1 MSRDT
6 LGSRVVGAALV
17 MIVAALF
24 VTATGY
30 AETLRVVSGEVGATG
45 FKMKPTARM
54 GVPVRGAINIQP
66 GPVEFDPATGAMS
79 GYLVL
84 DITSFNTGNP
94 ARDANIRQGAFLVN
108 QFSMWTISPL
118 SLTGY
123 EPASSD
129 PMQTVELAVRIE
141 AMGLSEDRT
150 IKVRVATSDD
160 RVMITSAGAH
170 YMHAGD
176 SLLAQLI
183 VSGIERVCLAFHQ
196 APFPNIQMTM
206 DGNPVPGFATA
217 DFAIVDLSLTLAR
230 Q

>member
-6 LGSRVVGAALV
+6 LGSHVVGAALV

-66 GPVEFDPATGAMS
+66 GQVEFDPATGAMS

-94 ARDANIRQGAFLVN
+94 ARDANIRQGAFLVS

-176 SLLAQLI
+176 SPLAQLI

-206 DGNPVPGFATA
+206 DGNPVPSFATA

>member
-176 SLLAQLI
+176 SSLAQLI

>member
-1 MSRDT
+1 MSRKP
-6 LGSRVVGAALV
+6 LGSRVVGAVLAMALLV
-17 MIVAALF
+17 MGG
-24 VTATGY
+24 TAPGF

-66 GPVEFDPATGAMS
+66 GQVEFDPETGAMS

-108 QFSMWTISPL
+108 QFASWTLSPL

-123 EPASSD
+123 DPASSD
-129 PMQTVELAVRIE
+129 PMQTADLAVRIA

-160 RVMITSAGAH
+160 RVMIASAATH

-176 SLLAQLI
+176 SPLAQLI

-196 APFPNIQMTM
+196 APFPNIQMTL
-206 DGNPVPGFATA
+206 DGNPVSGFATA
-217 DFAIVDLSLTLAR
+217 DFAIVDLSVTLAR

>member
-1 MSRDT
+1 MSRKT
-6 LGSRVVGAALV
+6 LGRRVVGMALTLAVAVMVGAA
-17 MIVAALF
+17 A
-24 VTATGY
+24 GS

-45 FKMKPTARM
+45 FKMKPTGRM
-54 GVPVRGAINIQP
+54 GVPVRGAISIQP
-66 GPVEFDPATGAMS
+66 GQVDFDPATGAMS
-79 GYLVL
+79 GNLVL
-84 DITSFNTGNP
+84 DLTSYDTGNP

-108 QFSMWTISPL
+108 QFSQWTITPL

-123 EPASSD
+123 DPAASD
-129 PMQTVELAVRIE
+129 PMQTVELAVRLE

-150 IKVRVATSDD
+150 IKVHVFTSNDRVA
-160 RVMITSAGAH
+160 ITSAGAH

-176 SLLAQLI
+176 SPLAQLI

-206 DGNPVPGFATA
+206 DGNPIPGFATA

>member
-217 DFAIVDLSLTLAR
+217 DFAIVDFSLTLAR

>member
-1 MSRDT
+1 MSRKT
-6 LGSRVVGAALV
+6 LGRRVVGMALALV
-17 MIVAALF
+17 ATIMVGVAA
-24 VTATGY
+24 AH
-30 AETLRVVSGEVGATG
+30 AETLRVVRGEVGATG
-45 FKMKPTARM
+45 FKMKPTGRM
-54 GVPVRGAINIQP
+54 GVPVRGVINVHP
-66 GPVEFDPATGAMS
+66 GQVEFDPASGAMS
-79 GYLVL
+79 GHLVL

-94 ARDANIRQGAFLVN
+94 ARDANIRQGAFLVS
-108 QFSMWTISPL
+108 QFSLWTISPL

-123 EPASSD
+123 DPASSD

-150 IKVRVATSDD
+150 IKVRVATSND

-170 YMHAGD
+170 YLHAGD
-176 SLLAQLI
+176 SPLAQLI

-196 APFPNIQMTM
+196 APFPNIQMTL
-206 DGNPVPGFATA
+206 DGNPIPGFATA

>member
-66 GPVEFDPATGAMS
+66 GQVEFDPATGAMS

-94 ARDANIRQGAFLVN
+94 ARDANIRQGAFLMN

-176 SLLAQLI
+176 SPLAQLI

>member
-1 MSRDT
+1 MSRKN
-6 LGSRVVGAALV
+6 LGRRVVGMALV
-17 MIVAALF
+17 MAVAVMSGA
-24 VTATGY
+24 AAGY
-30 AETLRVVSGEVGATG
+30 AETLRVVRGEVGATG
-45 FKMKPTARM
+45 FKMKPTGRM

-66 GPVEFDPATGAMS
+66 GQVEFDPATGTIS

-84 DITSFNTGNP
+84 DITSFNTGDP

-108 QFSMWTISPL
+108 QFSLWTVSLL
-118 SLTGY
+118 SLSGY
-123 EPASSD
+123 DPVSSA
-129 PMQTVELAVRIE
+129 PMQTIELAVRIE

-150 IKVRVATSDD
+150 IKVHVAASDD
-160 RVMITSAGAH
+160 RATITSAGAH

-176 SLLAQLI
+176 SPLARLI
-183 VSGIERVCLAFHQ
+183 VAGIERVCLAFHQ
-196 APFPNIQMTM
+196 APFPSIQMTM

>member
-1 MSRDT
+1 MRRDT

-176 SLLAQLI
+176 SPLAQLI